1 MRSSLGRR
9 GSLTETARIARA
21 TLRMNVLARRI
32 GGQHSAGQHAGEPPQ
47 AGLLDAARALPRCGA
62 VFASESRC
70 RRAFARRSGPS
81 WSTRRRHC
89 WLVAGRHSGRQRRGA
104 GSRFGRAASWL
115 DHGRLIGESKP
126 FARRPASQAMPRS
139 EHAEGCASVGKL
151 RMRVSRGEVT
161 FQLRPTAKRQIRR
174 RTLARS
180 RCSTPTPLLRQAD
193 TQGVSVW
200 AAHHLVALAAR
211 PRSRCA

>member
-21 TLRMNVLARRI
+21 TLRMKILARRI

-89 WLVAGRHSGRQRRGA
+89 WLVAERHSGRQRRGA
-104 GSRFGRAASWL
+104 SSRFGRAASWL

-151 RMRVSRGEVT
+151 RMRVSRCEVR
-161 FQLRPTAKRQIRR
+161 FQLRPHSKAANTTADAGA
-174 RTLARS
+174 LEMLHSNPPAAAS
-180 RCSTPTPLLRQAD
+180 RY
-193 TQGVSVW
+193 
-200 AAHHLVALAAR
+200 
-211 PRSRCA
+211 SRG